1 MFKMKKLHIFLTI
14 FRFKES
20 QSVCNKVM
28 AKRQEKKVNSYDRMC
43 FNNLHR
49 PTSFYLKF

>member
-14 FRFKES
+14 FRFKEF
-20 QSVCNKVM
+20 QPLFNKVM
-28 AKRQEKKVNSYDRMC
+28 GKRQGKKVNSYDRMY

-49 PTSFYLKF
+49 RANFYLKF